1 MLESGLE
8 WYKIGTGISYIAT
21 IRKVDVMALHSLET
35 DPEYIALQTEL
46 VHLQTHLTDISDRL
60 LLIFEGRDT
69 AGKGGGIMRFVRFLN
84 PRHYRI
90 VALTKPTEVERGQWF
105 LQRYIKHLPD
115 PGEIVF
121 FDRSWYNRAVVEPVM
136 GFCNAQKHEEFMDY
150 IVTLEETLVRDGIK
164 VIKFWF
170 SIDRR
175 EQRKRLKNRQTN
187 PLHMWK
193 MSTVDAVA
201 QQKWAAYTK
210 YKSKMFRLTATP
222 SCPWVVI
229 DGNSKGVARKEAMRY
244 VISQVDS
251 PDKGAAAS
259 HLEPNPGI
267 VTVINNREE
276 ADEYLSSHPG
286 H

>member
-1 MLESGLE
+1 
-8 WYKIGTGISYIAT
+8 
-21 IRKVDVMALHSLET
+21 MALHSLET

-46 VHLQTHLTDISDRL
+46 VHLQTNMTDTSGRL
-60 LLIFEGRDT
+60 LIIFEGRDT

-90 VALTKPTEVERGQWF
+90 VALTKPTEVEQGQWF

-136 GFCNAQKHEEFMDY
+136 GFCNNEKHQEFMDY
-150 IVTLEETLVRDGIK
+150 IVTLEETLVKDGIK

-170 SIDRR
+170 SIDRE
-175 EQRKRLKNRQTN
+175 EQKKRLKNRQTN

-201 QQKWAAYTK
+201 QQKWEAYTK
-210 YKSKMFRLTATP
+210 YKSKMFCTTATP

-229 DGNSKGVARKEAMRY
+229 DGNRKGVARKAAMRY
-244 VISQVDS
+244 VISQVDY
-251 PDKGAAAS
+251 PDKGAATRD
-259 HLEPNPGI
+259 LEPDPAI
-267 VTVINNREE
+267 VTVIRNAEE
-276 ADEYLSSHPG
+276 AERYLSLHPG

>member
-1 MLESGLE
+1 
-8 WYKIGTGISYIAT
+8 
-21 IRKVDVMALHSLET
+21 MALHSLET

-46 VHLQTHLTDISDRL
+46 VHLQTNLSDVGERL
-60 LLIFEGRDT
+60 LIIFEGRDT

-105 LQRYIKHLPD
+105 FQRYIEHLPD

-136 GFCNAQKHEEFMDY
+136 GFCSTEKHEEFMNY
-150 IVTLEETLVRDGIK
+150 VVTLEEALVNDGIRI
-164 VIKFWF
+164 IKFWF
-170 SIDRR
+170 SIDRE
-175 EQRKRLKNRQTN
+175 EQRRRLAKRRKE

-201 QQKWAAYTK
+201 QQKWEEYTR
-210 YKSKMFRLTATP
+210 YKDKMFQLTSTP
-222 SCPWVVI
+222 WSPWVVV
-229 DGNSKGVARKEAMRY
+229 DGNDKDVARKEAMRY
-244 VISQVDS
+244 VLSRLDY
-251 PDKGAAAS
+251 PKKGSAAAR
-259 HLEPNPGI
+259 LEPDPRI
-267 VTVINNREE
+267 VEVISNKEE
-276 ADEYLSSHPG
+276 AERYLATHKE

>member
-1 MLESGLE
+1 ME
-8 WYKIGTGISYIAT
+8 
-21 IRKVDVMALHSLET
+21 LHSLET

-46 VHLQTHLTDISDRL
+46 VHLQSHIAETSGRL
-60 LLIFEGRDT
+60 LIIFEGRDT

-90 VALTKPTEVERGQWF
+90 VALAKPTEVEQGQWF
-105 LQRYIKHLPD
+105 LQKYLKHLPD

-136 GFCNAQKHEEFMDY
+136 GFCTIEKHEIFMKDV
-150 IVTLEETLVRDGIK
+150 VTVEEALIKDGIRI
-164 VIKFWF
+164 IKFWF
-170 SIDRR
+170 SIERPV
-175 EQRKRLKNRQTN
+175 QQKRLTKRRTN

-201 QQKWAAYTK
+201 QQKWEDYTE
-210 YKSKMFRLTATP
+210 YKSKMFRQTSTP

-229 DGNSKGVARKEAMRY
+229 DGNHKDTARKEAMRY
-244 VISQVDS
+244 VLSQMDY
-251 PDKGAAAS
+251 PKKGTAEEQ
-259 HLEPNPGI
+259 LEPNPD
-267 VTVINNREE
+267 VIEVLHDRKE
-276 ADEYLSSHPG
+276 ADRYLATHQN

>member
-1 MLESGLE
+1 
-8 WYKIGTGISYIAT
+8 
-21 IRKVDVMALHSLET
+21 MALHSLET

-46 VHLQTHLTDISDRL
+46 VHLQTNLTETSRRL
-60 LLIFEGRDT
+60 LIIFEGRDT

-90 VALTKPTEVERGQWF
+90 VALTKPTEVEQGQWF

-136 GFCNAQKHEEFMDY
+136 GFCNTQKHEEFMDY

-170 SIDRR
+170 SIDRQ
-175 EQRKRLKNRQTN
+175 EQKKRLKNRRTN

-201 QQKWAAYTK
+201 QQKWEAYTE
-210 YKSKMFRLTATP
+210 YKAKMFRTTATP
-222 SCPWVVI
+222 ACPWVVI
-229 DGNSKGVARKEAMRY
+229 DGNAKGVARKAAMRY
-244 VISQVDS
+244 VISQLDY
-251 PDKGAAAS
+251 PDRGAATS
-259 HLEPNPGI
+259 NLEPDPEI
-267 VTVINNREE
+267 VTVIQNIEE
-276 ADEYLSSHPG
+276 AETYLSSHPG